1 MAVAKPLPQAR
12 TYQGYSYRRVE
23 RTLAALPYLLPA
35 LLVFTVFEYYP
46 LMRVIALSFTD
57 ADLLSEPTWV
67 GLGNY
72 QEIFASHRFVNS
84 LVVTTIF
91 AVSVTSI
98 LVGLG
103 MVLAFLMNV
112 KTRFQSFL
120 RGAVFAPTV
129 VSVTAS
135 ALIWLHMM
143 NPNGGPLNTVLQALG
158 FEGLRWLA
166 HPQTALASVIIIAV
180 WMGVGLSAVIFLAG
194 LQGISREL
202 QEAARVDG
210 ANSWQ
215 VATRITIPLLT
226 PTTMVV
232 FFLAL
237 VGTFRSYGLI
247 LVLNTDGGPVGST
260 NLLGWYIYQN
270 AFQFFQMGYASALS
284 VVMLLLLLFL
294 AWAQFKV
301 VERRVHYQ

>member
-1 MAVAKPLPQAR
+1 MEVARTFGKARPVAKFSGVGRFLD
-12 TYQGYSYRRVE
+12 V
-23 RTLAALPYLLPA
+23 LPYLLPA

-46 LMRVIALSFTD
+46 LLRVIYLSFTD
-57 ADLLSEPTWV
+57 ADLLRAPNWV
-67 GLGNY
+67 GLENY
-72 QEIFASHRFVNS
+72 QQIFTRREFHNS

-91 AVSVTSI
+91 AVSVTLL

-103 MVLAFLMNV
+103 MALAFLMNV

-120 RGAVFAPTV
+120 RGAIFAPTV

-143 NPNGGPLNTVLQALG
+143 NPNGGPLNAILQALG
-158 FEGLRWLA
+158 FEGVRWLA
-166 HPQTALASVIIIAV
+166 HPQTALASVILIAV

-194 LQGISREL
+194 LQGIPREL
-202 QEAARVDG
+202 EEAARVDG
-210 ANSWQ
+210 ASPWQ
-215 VATRITIPLLT
+215 AATRITIPLLA

-237 VGTFRSYGLI
+237 MGTFRSYGLI

-284 VVMLLLLLFL
+284 VVLLLLLLFL
-294 AWAQFKV
+294 AWVQFKAT
-301 VERRVHYQ
+301 EGRVHYQ

>member
-1 MAVAKPLPQAR
+1 MAVARSIGKAR
-12 TYQGYSYRRVE
+12 PASKSRGAGRFLGV
-23 RTLAALPYLLPA
+23 LPYLVPA

-46 LMRVIALSFTD
+46 LVRVIFLSFTD
-57 ADLLSEPTWV
+57 ADLLRAPNWV
-67 GLGNY
+67 GLENY
-72 QEIFASHRFVNS
+72 QQIFASREFHNS

-91 AVSVTSI
+91 AVSVTLL

-103 MVLAFLMNV
+103 MALAFLMNV

-120 RGAVFAPTV
+120 RAAVFAPTV

-143 NPNGGPLNTVLQALG
+143 NPNGGPLNAILQALG

-166 HPQTALASVIIIAV
+166 HPQTALASVILIAV

-194 LQGISREL
+194 LQGIPREL
-202 QEAARVDG
+202 EEAARVDG
-210 ANSWQ
+210 ASAWQ
-215 VATRITIPLLT
+215 AATRITIPLLA

-237 VGTFRSYGLI
+237 MGTFRSYGLI

-284 VVMLLLLLFL
+284 VVLLLLLLFL
-294 AWAQFKV
+294 AWVQFKAT
-301 VERRVHYQ
+301 EGRVHYQ